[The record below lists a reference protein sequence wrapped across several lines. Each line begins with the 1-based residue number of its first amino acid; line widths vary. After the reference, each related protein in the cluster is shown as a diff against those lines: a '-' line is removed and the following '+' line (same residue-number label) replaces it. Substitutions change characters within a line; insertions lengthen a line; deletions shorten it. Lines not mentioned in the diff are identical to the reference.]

1 MSRPPNASTKLMLY
15 NQSNTWGGDEEER
28 NCVKTNEN
36 QREPTRVPYT
46 VKSHT
51 RTCDIRVLDRTHI
64 NNDIHYCDVLQEE
77 VDREG
82 MCKVSEET
90 EKNANADDTIE
101 SEGGLL
107 EGPMSGATTVN
118 PLPVTPT
125 APPSSSPVFAVGH
138 GDHQAYQGTDH
149 TNPSNHGHYNHRP
162 QWIGNSNGVR
172 AVSGNAPVCV
182 ERRHHREEVHA
193 ASTASDAQ

>member
-1 MSRPPNASTKLMLY
+1 M
-15 NQSNTWGGDEEER
+15 
-28 NCVKTNEN
+28 KTNEN

-51 RTCDIRVLDRTHI
+51 RTCDIRALDRTHI

-82 MCKVSEET
+82 VCKAFKET
-90 EKNANADDTIE
+90 EEYANADDTIE

-118 PLPVTPT
+118 PLPDTPT
-125 APPSSSPVFAVGH
+125 APPSSPVFAVGH

-149 TNPSNHGHYNHRP
+149 TDPSNDGHYNHRP
-162 QWIGNSNGVR
+162 QWVGNSNGVR
-172 AVSGNAPVCV
+172 AVSGSVPVCV
-182 ERRHHREEVHA
+182 ERRHHQEEVHA